1 MYLLYSAR
9 KTRRREICDIIKEA
23 GMAATIICV
32 KSKAKPSRQ
41 KKEIEK
47 KKKLLDERDGLIG
60 DLPLNRA

>member
-47 KKKLLDERDGLIG
+47 KKNYSMNEMGLSVIY
-60 DLPLNRA
+60 R

>member
-47 KKKLLDERDGLIG
+47 KNLLDERDGLIG
-60 DLPLNRA
+60 DLSLNRA